1 MNVIAFQTALCQ
13 WELWQWKWSWHT
25 ILSSIVLWGAIHT
38 RFCQGFVTVLC
49 LWTMGDFAVVSG
61 ADLIFLLVVL
71 ENWTLSEKS
80 RSAKP
85 HRGVTILVTVYMFL
99 FLIDF
104 SLALTPSTTTRWL
117 MVLWL
122 NLVSLAGCEMCLI
135 AFLRYLHKTSQIN
148 CNNFY
153 GLEFL
158 FSTIIYIILTNT
170 CKNTT
175 IETSWPTPGNLWL
188 LGHLLKGWR
197 VVDGCC

>member
-25 ILSSIVLWGAIHT
+25 ILSSIVLWGAIPT

-61 ADLIFLLVVL
+61 ADLIFLLIVL

-85 HRGVTILVTVYMFL
+85 HRGVTILVTAYMFL

-104 SLALTPSTTTRWL
+104 SLASLNNHK
-117 MVLWL
+117 MVDGPMTKPC
-122 NLVSLAGCEMCLI
+122 VSCRLRDFCLI

>member
-61 ADLIFLLVVL
+61 ADLIFLLIVL

-85 HRGVTILVTVYMFL
+85 HRGVTILVTAYMFL
-99 FLIDF
+99 FVF
-104 SLALTPSTTTRWL
+104 
-117 MVLWL
+117 M
-122 NLVSLAGCEMCLI
+122 
-135 AFLRYLHKTSQIN
+135 RYLHKTSQIN

-158 FSTIIYIILTNT
+158 FSTIIYTILTNT

-175 IETSWPTPGNLWL
+175 IEISWPTPGNLWL